1 MQQLRDRWK
10 LRVRML
16 LLLALYLALANIHTG
31 TTSRLPLQQGTIAQA
46 QAVSRHANTPGG
58 SSQLHQVTMH
68 ITGMS

>member
-10 LRVRML
+10 LSVRML
-16 LLLALYLALANIHTG
+16 LLLALYLALAHIHTG
-31 TTSRLPLQQGTIAQA
+31 TASRLPPQQGAMAQA

-58 SSQLHQVTMH
+58 SSQLHQVTLR

>member
-10 LRVRML
+10 LRVRMF
-16 LLLALYLALANIHTG
+16 LLLALYLTLANIHTG
-31 TTSRLPLQQGTIAQA
+31 TVSRLPPQQEAMAQA

-58 SSQLHQVTMH
+58 INQLHQVTLR